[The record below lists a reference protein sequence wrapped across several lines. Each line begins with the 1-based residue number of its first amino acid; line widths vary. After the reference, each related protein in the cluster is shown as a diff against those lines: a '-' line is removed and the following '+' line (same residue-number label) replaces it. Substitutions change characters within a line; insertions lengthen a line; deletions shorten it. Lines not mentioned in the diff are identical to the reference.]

1 MKTIELK
8 TTQNVAIQYELASAR
23 DRGIAFILDTIF
35 KIIAWVVL
43 GMLILTSVK
52 DDDVLSF
59 LFAFILIP
67 TITFYT
73 LFFEVV
79 WNGQTPGKRIMKLRV
94 INLAGKQMTFFD
106 YMLRWSFRIIDIYM
120 TIGVFAVLGIVSTKF
135 GQRFG
140 DTLANCTV
148 IKLGDLNKVSLEEIM
163 RIDSKMSYV
172 PVYPQIR
179 NFREEDIVLLKQA
192 LDRYN
197 KHNNEGHAESI
208 KTMTEIFAQKLELES
223 VPLDRVSFLRTLLK
237 DYIVLTR

>member
-8 TTQNVAIQYELASAR
+8 TTQNVAIQYELAPAR
-23 DRGIAFILDTIF
+23 DRGIAFILDAIF
-35 KIIAWVVL
+35 KMIIWMLL
-43 GMLILTSVK
+43 GMLLVFSVK
-52 DDDVLSF
+52 DEDVMIFFVAF
-59 LFAFILIP
+59 LLVP
-67 TITFYT
+67 VMTFYT

-79 WNGQTPGKRIMKLRV
+79 WNGQTPGKRIMKIRV
-94 INLAGKQMTFFD
+94 INLAGKQVTFFD

-120 TIGVFAVLGIVSTKF
+120 TMGIFAVLGIVSTKY

-163 RIDSKMSYV
+163 RIESKMSYA

-179 NFREEDIVLLKQA
+179 NFREEDIVILKQA
-192 LDRYN
+192 LDRFNKYN
-197 KHNNEGHAESI
+197 NDGHAESI
-208 KTMTEIFAQKLELES
+208 KTMTEVFAEKLGLEE
-223 VPLDRVSFLRTLLK
+223 VPVDRIKFLRTLLK